1 MAQRYRPPVL
11 EPKKAEA
18 STKIRPVTKLSIFG
32 APPLVPGED
41 SAGYDQL
48 LERVSGAVKPGD
60 ILEEIWVRDLVDNTW
75 EILRLRRAKKAAI
88 ANGVPDALGSALLPV
103 FGPQDKPWYPE
114 GLSEL
119 VEKWATGDAAAVS
132 KVAELMASAKLTMDT
147 IIDRAFVNAIETIE
161 RIEHLITIAEHR
173 RNAILREME
182 RHRASFAAVLRKG
195 ISDVE
200 DVDFQPV
207 APKAI
212 ASDDRR
218 NVA

>member
-1 MAQRYRPPVL
+1 
-11 EPKKAEA
+11 
-18 STKIRPVTKLSIFG
+18 
-32 APPLVPGED
+32 
-41 SAGYDQL
+41 
-48 LERVSGAVKPGD
+48 
-60 ILEEIWVRDLVDNTW
+60 
-75 EILRLRRAKKAAI
+75 LRRAKKAAI
-88 ANGVPDALGSALLPV
+88 ANGVPDALESALLPV

-182 RHRASFAAVLRKG
+182 RHRASFAAVLRQG